1 MNFVQKIGFVGLFA
15 MSLAACGG
23 SNQQSGASSSTDTS
37 APAAAPA
44 APASTAASA
53 SAASSASAVAAAP
66 AAFAQCKVCH
76 STEAGKVVV
85 GPSLAGVV
93 GRKAGSVSGFAYSDG
108 VKNLGLTWDEASLD
122 KWLTNP
128 AAMAPGTKMTF
139 PGFSDPAQ
147 RKAVIDYLKTLK

>member
-1 MNFVQKIGFVGLFA
+1 MSFIHKIGFASLLA
-15 MSLAACGG
+15 MSLTACGG
-23 SNQQSGASSSTDTS
+23 SNQQPDASSSAS
-37 APAAAPA
+37 SEPAAAAPSA
-44 APASTAASA
+44 APSAGAAG
-53 SAASSASAVAAAP
+53 AAP
-66 AAFAQCKVCH
+66 AAFAQCQVCH
-76 STEAGKVVV
+76 STEAGKVLV

-108 VKNLGLTWDEASLD
+108 VKNLGVTWDETSLD

-139 PGFSDPAQ
+139 PGFTDPAQ